1 MVKIYSVEGN
11 IGSGKSTLLRI
22 MREKYADND
31 KFVFLQ
37 EPVSIWETI
46 TDKAGENIISK
57 FYKDQE
63 KYSFAFQMMAYIS
76 RLHLI
81 RKTVKEHPHATIIC
95 ERSIFT
101 DRNVFAKMLHDD
113 GKIEDVE
120 YAIYLKWFDE
130 FIEDIP
136 ITGLIYVKAD
146 PEKSHERVLKR
157 AREGEAIPLE
167 YLENCHKY
175 HEEWI
180 TQEKCNTLTLDANE
194 DKEFTEDAYNIW
206 MTIIDEYITLNNNS
220 PRYSEISKI
229 TDVCVTC
236 HGV

>member
-11 IGSGKSTLLRI
+11 IGSGKSTLLR
-22 MREKYADND
+22 MLKERYGHNKDY
-31 KFVFLQ
+31 VFLQ

-46 TDKAGENIISK
+46 TDETGENIISK
-57 FYKDQE
+57 FYKDQK

-81 RKTVKEHPHATIIC
+81 REAIIDNPSATIIC

-113 GKIEDVE
+113 GMIEDIE

-130 FIEDIP
+130 FIKDIP
-136 ITGLIYVKAD
+136 VTGIIYVKAS
-146 PEKSHERVLKR
+146 PEKSFERVVKR
-157 AREGEAIPLE
+157 GREGESIPLE
-167 YLENCHKY
+167 YLTNCHNY
-175 HEEWI
+175 HEDWI
-180 TQEKCNTLTLDANE
+180 SNERISILTLDADE
-194 DKEFTEDAYNIW
+194 DKDTVSDDYDIW
-206 MTIIDEYITLNNNS
+206 VNIIDEFIHINNS
-220 PRYSEISKI
+220 PKMSEYKKFVDI
-229 TDVCVTC
+229 CVTC